1 MKKWTSQKWQWSSEK
16 AAALALHRLRRK
28 KKDASSG
35 EGKSQKNIKV
45 SKNEQLSKPAFDAG
59 AQQAIEEAEKLAKEK
74 KKKKKRK
81 KGKGVYLPKAKIERL
96 KSLKKVRSA

>member
-1 MKKWTSQKWQWSSEK
+1 MNNFLK
-16 AAALALHRLRRK
+16 L
-28 KKDASSG
+28 
-35 EGKSQKNIKV
+35 
-45 SKNEQLSKPAFDAG
+45 AFDAG

-96 KSLKKVRSA
+96 KSSEEGKKRLRNAVRKKSKATREGAVLSSRRG